1 MRIFFRGLAYFIVGL
16 IIGYAFGLGL
26 TFLFGIVLTG
36 SGELIWSAPLAIGL
50 GLSTGIATLS
60 WGVSGYSQLTKGFV
74 YSTVSGLIGYSLGV
88 IVDYFVSGSLNISG
102 SVASAF
108 TLLFGFAAFF
118 FGLYGYHGI
127 TRGLVFQVIGT
138 LVGALFVTLIRL
150 LMGLTATGS
159 FLFTEPAWVFGALV
173 GVVSFFFGVG
183 VMDDW
188 VKWARGMDT
197 PDHHEDEPGW
207 QKYFGVSLDHKVI
220 GIQYTVTALFLLAVG
235 GTFAMIFRTE
245 LAESQLQF
253 LTTTFRLFNQT
264 GPQIYN
270 TLMSLHGMIMIV
282 SILLGISGIMNYVV
296 PLLLGAHDMAFPRMN
311 AFAYWV
317 SVPASVLL
325 LMALVLGGF
334 DTGWTGYPPLSAR
347 APVGVQMFFLGVFTA
362 GWSSILGAL
371 NVIATILRM
380 RAKGMTPFRM
390 PILVWASLATSIIAL
405 TATQLIGLSFQ
416 LVLFQRL
423 LDMGFFDPAKGGNP
437 VLFQHLF
444 WFYSHP
450 AVYVFVLPGLG
461 VISELL
467 PVFVRKPL
475 FGYRWVAMS
484 SLGIALVGFVVWAHH
499 MFTSG
504 MNEYLRVPFMYSTML
519 VAVPTGVKFF
529 SWVATIWGGKIET
542 PTPML
547 FVLASIIV
555 FLFGGVTGPPNAMV
569 ALDLHLHDT
578 YWVVGHF
585 HDTIF
590 GGFVFPFFAAI
601 YYWFPKA
608 TGRRMNEFW
617 GKVHF
622 WIMTPS
628 FLGLTLGMMFIGLR
642 GMRRR
647 IVDYDTNLL
656 GDRIYFNLLGH
667 DFRLI
672 DASHLFLTI
681 CGFLIALSI
690 LIFFIN
696 FFRSMTHGEPATG
709 NVWNSRSPEW
719 QVPSPMPAHNYEVPF
734 EVVGEPYDYG
744 LPGSKFV
751 EFAATKA
758 GKH

>member
-1 MRIFFRGLAYFIVGL
+1 MMKTKSVGGGLLFLLVAGV
-16 IIGYAFGLGL
+16 IGYG
-26 TFLFGIVLTG
+26 
-36 SGELIWSAPLAIGL
+36 IGL
-50 GLSTGIATLS
+50 GLEILITGTPKLAGAIP
-60 WGVSGYSQLTKGFV
+60 
-74 YSTVSGLIGYSLGV
+74 
-88 IVDYFVSGSLNISG
+88 
-102 SVASAF
+102 SAF
-108 TLLFGFAAFF
+108 TLLFAFTAFF
-118 FGLYGYHGI
+118 FGVYGYRGI
-127 TRGLVFQVIGT
+127 TRGLVWQVTGT
-138 LVGALFVTLIRL
+138 VFGGLLVTGIRFLAGMRGADLF
-150 LMGLTATGS
+150 GAFFFS
-159 FLFTEPAWVFGALV
+159 EPAWVVGGFVGVLSFLLGV
-173 GVVSFFFGVG
+173 GVV
-183 VMDDW
+183 DDW
-188 VKWARGMDT
+188 LKWARGIDT
-197 PDHHEDEPGW
+197 PEHHEDVPGW
-207 QKYFGVSLDHKVI
+207 EKYLGVSLDHKVI
-220 GIQYTVTALFLLAVG
+220 GIQYTVTALLLISIG
-235 GTFAMIFRTE
+235 GLFALIFRTE
-245 LAESQLQF
+245 LAQSGLQF
-253 LTTTFRLFNQT
+253 LSPDPEKFNVFNQS
-264 GPQIYN
+264 GPQLYN

-282 SILLGISGIMNYVV
+282 SILLGISGIINYVV
-296 PLLLGAHDMAFPRMN
+296 PLLVGASDMAFPRMN
-311 AFAYWV
+311 AFAFWV
-317 SVPASVLL
+317 AVPAAVLL
-325 LMALVLGGF
+325 LMSLVLGGF

-371 NVIATILRM
+371 NVIATVIRM
-380 RAKGMTPFRM
+380 RAKGMSAMRM
-390 PILVWASLATSIIAL
+390 PIFVWAAVATSIIAL

-416 LVLFQRL
+416 LVSFERLFG
-423 LDMGFFDPAKGGNP
+423 MGFFDPLKGGNP

-475 FGYRWVAMS
+475 FGYRWIAMS

-547 FVLASIIV
+547 FVLGGIVV
-555 FLFGGVTGPPNAMV
+555 FLMGGLSGPPNAMV

-578 YWVVGHF
+578 YWIVGHF

-608 TGRRMNEFW
+608 TGRKMNEFW

-622 WIMTPS
+622 WLMTPA
-628 FLGLTLGMMFIGLR
+628 FLFMTFGMMYVGLH

-647 IVDYDTNLL
+647 IADYDPALGFDTTHLL
-656 GDRIYFNLLGH
+656 I
-667 DFRLI
+667 
-672 DASHLFLTI
+672 TI
-681 CGFLIALSI
+681 CAFAIALSV
-690 LIFFIN
+690 LIFIIN
-696 FFRSMTHGEPATG
+696 FFRSMKHGEKATG

-734 EVVGEPYDYG
+734 EVIGEPYDYG
-744 LPGSKFV
+744 MPDSQYVKFSS
-751 EFAATKA
+751 APA
-758 GKH
+758 GKKHH